1 METRQNIAK
10 STLYLII
17 ILSSGNIYISGEGKE
32 VNLNHGT
39 YKLNGLESN
48 KMSGNGGIP
57 CSYLSMADVLA
68 GAYIKVSGT

>member
-1 METRQNIAK
+1 MDK

-17 ILSSGNIYISGEGKE
+17 IFWSGNIYKSGEGKE

-39 YKLNGLESN
+39 YKINGLESN

-57 CSYLSMADVLA
+57 FSYLSKVDLLH
-68 GAYIKVSGT
+68 GAYIKVSCM